1 MRFRWEENS
10 FGRSGLVAIPEKQD
24 TTPVFAELWVDQVVE
39 TVPPDR
45 IAVAAA
51 LVFHECVAGDFRV
64 ADPVSVEVARAIEA
78 LDPMARLRVDAVHTR
93 PQTLPADTAVLELGR
108 EEVHR
113 SVSNQRGAQR
123 NFSLSIL
130 RSDRYSGGLLSMD
143 GLSVASN
150 AWLHGQ
156 RGGDSGLTAWMP
168 YLAVAVLLSQDL
180 GAGAI
185 ALPPGTVTDSSDE
198 AVRVRALCNAGG
210 LALS

>member
-24 TTPVFAELWVDQVVE
+24 TTPVFAELWIDQVVE
-39 TVPPDR
+39 AVAPDR
-45 IAVAAA
+45 IAIAAA
-51 LVFHECVAGDFRV
+51 LLFHECVAGDFRV
-64 ADPVSVEVARAIEA
+64 TDPVSVEVARAIEA
-78 LDPMARLRVDAVHTR
+78 LDPSARLRVDAVHTR

-108 EEVHR
+108 EEAHR

-123 NFSLSIL
+123 NFALSVL

-143 GLSVASN
+143 GLSIASN
-150 AWLHGQ
+150 AWLHSQ
-156 RGGDSGLTAWMP
+156 RQDESALVTWLP
-168 YLAVAVLLSQDL
+168 YLAVAVLLAQDL

-185 ALPPGTVTDSSDE
+185 SLPAGTISDSSDE
-198 AVRVRALCNAGG
+198 AGRVRALCNAGG